1 MLTPSSQNSLV
12 ESNLLVICGSI
23 PTLRRFLNHVAPKI
37 MGSSQRGSKS
47 DPNAPRTKT
56 HTSAPKRRNQYYTR
70 FGSDREE
77 EELEFQIL
85 SQMGAKKHNSS
96 DGGSNTVVR
105 GVGTTTI
112 EASVPSNSNW
122 DDRPRGE
129 DDDSEK
135 AIMQTKTVTIKY
147 EEGD

>member
-1 MLTPSSQNSLV
+1 
-12 ESNLLVICGSI
+12 
-23 PTLRRFLNHVAPKI
+23 
-37 MGSSQRGSKS
+37 
-47 DPNAPRTKT
+47 
-56 HTSAPKRRNQYYTR
+56 
-70 FGSDREE
+70 
-77 EELEFQIL
+77 
-85 SQMGAKKHNSS
+85 MGAKKHNST